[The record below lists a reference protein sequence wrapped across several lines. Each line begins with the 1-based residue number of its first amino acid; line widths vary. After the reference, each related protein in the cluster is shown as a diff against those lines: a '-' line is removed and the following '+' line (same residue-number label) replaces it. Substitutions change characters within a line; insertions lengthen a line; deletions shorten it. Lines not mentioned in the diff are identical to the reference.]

1 MLLEVFYRHEF
12 KPAAVNDKEFFFDF
26 MSFTDPGSSYQ
37 VDMTNFSVKPVRKSL
52 FAESSKLNLGDFI
65 TDQVFYK
72 SKDGT
77 SIPMSIVRKKS
88 TLPTLTYKLKN
99 PAPLVLYAYGGFG
112 ESTLPVF
119 SSENMVL
126 MNNLGG
132 IFCVA
137 NIRGGGEYGDKW
149 HTDGN
154 LDKK

>member
-1 MLLEVFYRHEF
+1 
-12 KPAAVNDKEFFFDF
+12 
-26 MSFTDPGSSYQ
+26 
-37 VDMTNFSVKPVRKSL
+37 
-52 FAESSKLNLGDFI
+52 
-65 TDQVFYK
+65 
-72 SKDGT
+72 
-77 SIPMSIVRKKS
+77 MSIVRKKS
-88 TLPTLTYKLKN
+88 TLPTLTYKLQK

-154 LDKK
+154 LDKKQNSFDDFIYAA